1 MLVSILSLDPL
12 NTMNNNLN
20 SKSLGFNVT
29 DFFLTNLE
37 TIYSL
42 ITPIRLVQDHA
53 Y

>member
-20 SKSLGFNVT
+20 SKSLGFNVS
-29 DFFLTNLE
+29 DYSLTNIE

-42 ITPIRLVQDHA
+42 ITPISLVQDHA